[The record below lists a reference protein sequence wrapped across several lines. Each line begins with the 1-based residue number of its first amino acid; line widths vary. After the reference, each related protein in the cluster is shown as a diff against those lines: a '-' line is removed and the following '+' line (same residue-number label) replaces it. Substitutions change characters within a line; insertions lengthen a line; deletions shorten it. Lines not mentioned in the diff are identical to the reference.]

1 MPRPVYRQ
9 RWAWFR
15 GMDTPPEEIIPDVE
29 SASFALSSLADRG
42 LLTTRQLADFQNR
55 TGLAD
60 FAWRAF
66 WSRSE
71 VDESNGDFRSLLR
84 RTQGFVVFLHGWN
97 GTGAVWELLPALVC
111 AANPRLVA
119 LTPDL
124 NGFGRS
130 PFLAEV
136 PVVEQCDPRAV
147 MHTVIDWVE
156 MLGLRS
162 GPRARRRRKVITFVG
177 HSMGGAA
184 LFFLQ
189 EQGWDENEYARCAV
203 APALLID
210 DDLRQGLYQALGV
223 ELRANK
229 PIDELK
235 SRLTHHVVDRLL
247 GAVSETTR
255 SEYLRVF
262 EATPKGTLAQTFYA
276 MGAPVGQLPHD
287 DWRNVSV
294 ILAHDDRL
302 LNISQMLRALDD
314 LGLAP
319 DQIRV
324 VAGDHFLFSSSDQTR
339 RVHLRNREIIL
350 GQTLYLHEACREGQ
364 RVLLVR

>member
-1 MPRPVYRQ
+1 M
-9 RWAWFR
+9 
-15 GMDTPPEEIIPDVE
+15 G
-29 SASFALSSLADRG
+29 
-42 LLTTRQLADFQNR
+42 
-55 TGLAD
+55 
-60 FAWRAF
+60 
-66 WSRSE
+66 
-71 VDESNGDFRSLLR
+71 ESNGDFRSLLR

-97 GTGAVWELLPALVC
+97 STGGVWKLLPSLVC
-111 AANPRLVA
+111 AANPRLMA

-147 MHTVIDWVE
+147 MHTVTHWVE
-156 MLGLRS
+156 ILGLRS

-189 EQGWDENEYARCAV
+189 EHGWDENEYARCAV

-210 DDLRQGLYQALGV
+210 DDLHQGFYQALGV

-235 SRLTHHVVDRLL
+235 ARLTHHVVDKLV
-247 GAVSETTR
+247 GAASETTR
-255 SEYLRVF
+255 SEHLRVF
-262 EATPKGTLAQTFYA
+262 ETTPKGTLAQTFYA

-287 DWRNVSV
+287 SWRNFSV

-302 LNISQMLRALDD
+302 LNVSQMLQALDG

-319 DQIRV
+319 HQIRV
-324 VAGDHFLFSSSDQTR
+324 VAGDHFLFAGSDQNR
-339 RVHLRNREIIL
+339 RVHLRNREIVL

-364 RVLLVR
+364 RVLPVR